1 MGADSFRI
9 FLYLPLQK
17 KIISASA
24 KENGFNQKEQI
35 PGNKQAVMS
44 TSGLLKTV
52 CFSIMESR

>member
-17 KIISASA
+17 KVIAAAA

-35 PGNKQAVMS
+35 PGNKQAVMGEFGV
-44 TSGLLKTV
+44 T
-52 CFSIMESR
+52 FFP